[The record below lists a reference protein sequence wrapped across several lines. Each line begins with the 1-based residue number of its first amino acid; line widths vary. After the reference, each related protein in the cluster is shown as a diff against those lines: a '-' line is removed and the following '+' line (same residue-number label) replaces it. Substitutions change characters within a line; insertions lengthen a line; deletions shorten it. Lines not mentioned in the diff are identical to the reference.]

1 MLVDEHAER
10 DAVGVKAVEKILD
23 VAADEGV
30 KAKLLLVLDDT
41 LSHGGHDVIVAVSD
55 VNQDF
60 QETKRE

>member
-1 MLVDEHAER
+1 MLVDEHAKR

-30 KAKLLLVLDDT
+30 KAKFLLVLDDA
-41 LSHGGHDVIVAVSD
+41 LSHGGHDVVVAVSD